1 MSPAEPP
8 DWSALLRGGR
18 ARDLAEAVAAA
29 LEAGDIPPTAAVEA
43 AMAERID
50 RDDPAAALRLW
61 QRMATRA
68 PGFLP
73 AAEPVAALDA
83 AGHGAAV
90 LALLRQAAVPAGPA
104 GQALRLQRAQL
115 LARFGDP
122 DAARAGLEEGL
133 AIAPA
138 SVPFALARLR
148 RAIAD
153 NDPPAIRAAA
163 DRVLSLPGAAPAW
176 LWRFLG
182 LFEAGR
188 IEIGPVAL
196 DLPADLVPPS
206 LMLAFAAGRYEA
218 AEAGALA
225 ADLRPDDRLL
235 DLGAGSGYAA
245 IRAGLACPGLPIL
258 AVEANPALIPVITAN
273 FARNGVAAEVL
284 SGAVGARDGTVDL
297 ALTAHFPGA
306 SVLHAEAGLERLSRP
321 QIGVAGLQ
329 ARFRPSVVSIDI
341 EGAEAAVIP
350 ALDLA
355 PLRRLVVEFHPGLT
369 GAAVM
374 SDLLRRILDAGLV
387 HDRAPEGHVHAFGRP
402 GP

>member
-206 LMLAFAAGRYEA
+206 LMLAFAPAATRPPRPGRWPPTSA
-218 AEAGALA
+218 PTTGCSTSAPDRAMPRSAPGSPARACRSSRSRPTLPSFPSSRRTSPGTG
-225 ADLRPDDRLL
+225 LRPKCCR
-235 DLGAGSGYAA
+235 GRSARG
-245 IRAGLACPGLPIL
+245 
-258 AVEANPALIPVITAN
+258 TA
-273 FARNGVAAEVL
+273 RW
-284 SGAVGARDGTVDL
+284 T
-297 ALTAHFPGA
+297 
-306 SVLHAEAGLERLSRP
+306 SR
-321 QIGVAGLQ
+321 
-329 ARFRPSVVSIDI
+329 
-341 EGAEAAVIP
+341 
-350 ALDLA
+350 
-355 PLRRLVVEFHPGLT
+355 
-369 GAAVM
+369 
-374 SDLLRRILDAGLV
+374 
-387 HDRAPEGHVHAFGRP
+387 
-402 GP
+402 